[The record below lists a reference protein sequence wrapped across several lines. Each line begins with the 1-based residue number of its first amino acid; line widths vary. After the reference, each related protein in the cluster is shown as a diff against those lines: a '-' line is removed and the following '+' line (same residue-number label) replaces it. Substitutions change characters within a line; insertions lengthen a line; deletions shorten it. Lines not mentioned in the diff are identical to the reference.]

1 MGATAFRDATR
12 APMSSLPPL
21 RAGLPRVVDVTWRVD
36 VTLSTSEASSQ
47 AMRLSVLLRLKMDD
61 GSERAFECG
70 LEKFHE
76 LREAAAMMLNEMDW
90 AARDVGAVKE
100 IGERAQARWDKMK
113 DAAGRGGASTR
124 ERARD
129 STL

>member
-1 MGATAFRDATR
+1 MSVSPVPDATR
-12 APMSSLPPL
+12 ATMSAATEPPL

-47 AMRLSVLLRLKMDD
+47 AMRPSVLLRLKMDD

-76 LREAAAMMLNEMDW
+76 LREAAATMLNEMDW
-90 AARDVGAVKE
+90 ASRDVGAVKE

-113 DAAGRGGASTR
+113 EATGRGAT
-124 ERARD
+124 
-129 STL
+129 

>member
-1 MGATAFRDATR
+1 
-12 APMSSLPPL
+12 MSSAPPL

-47 AMRLSVLLRLKMDD
+47 AMRPSVLLRLKMDD